1 MCSGSHCML
10 GVWLCV
16 LRALNS
22 FLLHLAIAPPLTQII
37 AVKDLIF
44 VLSPHSFLWKSTQSK
59 CLSYCSQ
66 R

>member
-1 MCSGSHCML
+1 MCSVGHFML

-22 FLLHLAIAPPLTQII
+22 FLLHLAIASPLTQII
-37 AVKDLIF
+37 SVKDLIF
-44 VLSPHSFLWKSTQSK
+44 VLSPHGFLWKSTQNK